1 MMRIG
6 SLFSGIGGLDLG
18 LEWAGV
24 GYTVWQVER
33 DPFCR
38 AVLARHWPDAERFED
53 VCTVGVANLAP
64 VDVICGGFPCQDIS
78 YAGKGAGLDGERSGL
93 WFEFAR
99 VVREMGPRFVVVENV
114 SALLTRGLDAVLGTL
129 ASLGYDAEWCCV
141 RASDVGARHRRD
153 RVFLIGYLADA
164 GCLGRERLRDAGVV
178 GGAPGPSEGQR
189 DQRQRDGHAPG
200 DSSQAMADDDDERC
214 ACQRRSGLLDRERAA
229 RGHDADRC
237 GQRDVGDAGGERREG
252 ADGCGPDVTPQVAA
266 GAGPGRMPGAPVP
279 QPGVGRT
286 AHGLSARLDVAGPGQ
301 PQHEWEA
308 PRIVAVAAHRAAR
321 LRALGN
327 AVVPQV
333 AEEVGRR
340 LMELA

>member
-1 MMRIG
+1 MRIG
-6 SLFSGIGGLDLG
+6 SLFAGIGGLELG

-24 GYTVWQVER
+24 GRTVWQVER

-78 YAGKGAGLDGERSGL
+78 YAGKGAGLDGARSGL

-99 VVREMGPRFVVVENV
+99 IVREMGPRFVVVENV

-164 GCLGRERLRDAGVV
+164 GGKRRDQGGADAWQGGAGRALAGGADVV
-178 GGAPGPSEGQR
+178 G
-189 DQRQRDGHAPG
+189 HAG
-200 DSSQAMADDDDERC
+200 CS
-214 ACQRRSGLLDRERAA
+214 
-229 RGHDADRC
+229 
-237 GQRDVGDAGGERREG
+237 RREG
-252 ADGCGPDVTPQVAA
+252 TDWCGPDVSAQVSA
-266 GAGPGRMPGAPVP
+266 GAGPSWMPGASVA
-279 QPGVGRT
+279 QPSMGRA
-286 AHGLSARLDVAGPGQ
+286 AHGLPPRLDVAGPGQ
-301 PQHEWEA
+301 PQHAWEA
-308 PRIVAVAAHRAAR
+308 PRIASTAPHRSKR

-333 AEEVGRR
+333 AEVVGRR
-340 LMELA
+340 LMELARGLPAPVDDLRTETRAVGW